1 MSRPGCVA
9 ACAYL
14 VVALTFLW
22 QDARTVTPGAWIGL
36 KTIAPFLAT
45 FPISAPLAMLGMEPD
60 LTSKAN
66 VAILL
71 LATAGLIYW
80 VVASASRYLP
90 R

>member
-1 MSRPGCVA
+1 MSRPGLIA

-14 VVALTFLW
+14 VLAVLFLW
-22 QDARTVTPGAWIGL
+22 QDSRAATPSTWISL
-36 KTIAPFLAT
+36 KSIAPFLAT
-45 FPISAPLAMLGMEPD
+45 FPVSAPLAMFGIEPD

-66 VAILL
+66 VALLL

-80 VVASASRYLP
+80 VVASVSRYLA

>member
-1 MSRPGCVA
+1 MSRPGCIA

-14 VVALTFLW
+14 VLAVAFLW
-22 QDARTVTPGAWIGL
+22 QDSRASTPGAWISL

-45 FPISAPLAMLGMEPD
+45 FPVSAPLAMLGIEPD

-66 VAILL
+66 VALLL
-71 LATAGLIYW
+71 LATAALIYW
-80 VVASASRYLP
+80 IVASVSRYLA